1 MGKQHKQEIQKEET
15 QMVNK
20 HLKICKQIII
30 IIKITLFGA
39 Y

>member
-30 IIKITLFGA
+30 IKITLFGA